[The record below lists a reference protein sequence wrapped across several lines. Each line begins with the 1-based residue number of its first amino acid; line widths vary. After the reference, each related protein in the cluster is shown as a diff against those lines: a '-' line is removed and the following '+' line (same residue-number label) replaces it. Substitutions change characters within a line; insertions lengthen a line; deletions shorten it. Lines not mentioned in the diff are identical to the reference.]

1 MQYIKLKLPYLA
13 PASHT
18 PSLKKTFSKNAHISS
33 ILNVPNTQ
41 QQKLENQS
49 IYPHALQRCYSS

>member
-1 MQYIKLKLPYLA
+1 MQHIKLKLPNLA

-33 ILNVPNTQ
+33 ILNAPNTQ
-41 QQKLENQS
+41 QQKLEN
-49 IYPHALQRCYSS
+49 